1 MGRMTVT
8 PDLMKISEIWIRI
21 FNKMD
26 ADEKV
31 AKDFGSGDLLHCSEI
46 HTIMAIG
53 KNPDINLTSLSHLLG
68 ISKSAISQMAGR
80 LTKKNLVERHRDPD
94 NDKEILLCLSPKGTI
109 AYLGHE
115 QHHAKIFARMHRN
128 LGDLSDKDA
137 ALILRFLSAM
147 EETLDDRDHVP
158 G

>member
-1 MGRMTVT
+1 MTVT

-53 KNPDINLTSLSHLLG
+53 KNPDINLTRLSHLLG

-94 NDKEILLCLSPKGTI
+94 NDKEILLCLSPKGMI

-115 QHHAKIFARMHRN
+115 QHHAKIYARMHRN

>member
-8 PDLMKISEIWIRI
+8 PDLMKISELWIRI

-115 QHHAKIFARMHRN
+115 QHHAKIYARMHRN

>member
-1 MGRMTVT
+1 MTVT

-94 NDKEILLCLSPKGTI
+94 NDKEIFLRLSPKGTI

-115 QHHAKIFARMHRN
+115 QHHARIYARMHHN
-128 LGDLSDKDA
+128 LGELSDEEF
-137 ALILRFLSAM
+137 ALILRFLSAI
-147 EETLDDRDHVP
+147 EETIDGADHRP
-158 G
+158 E

>member
-68 ISKSAISQMAGR
+68 ISKSAISQMVGR

-115 QHHAKIFARMHRN
+115 QHHAKIYARMHRN

>member
-1 MGRMTVT
+1 
-8 PDLMKISEIWIRI
+8 
-21 FNKMD
+21 MD
-26 ADEKV
+26 ADEKA

-68 ISKSAISQMAGR
+68 ISKSAISQMTGR

-115 QHHAKIFARMHRN
+115 QHHAKIYARMHRN